1 MIGEPSRSARES
13 LQFGKEVMS
22 MIHLD
27 KKTLGTLEQLYQ
39 ELLERGPVTAALDV
53 RRIIN
58 KAS

>member
-1 MIGEPSRSARES
+1 
-13 LQFGKEVMS
+13 MS

-39 ELLERGPVTAALDV
+39 ELLERGQVTAALDV